1 MLRKF
6 FFGLLVLFIL
16 LAAAIVTVPL
26 LFKKQIVTKVKTV
39 INDNLTAKVD
49 FGDFDI
55 SLLRSFPN
63 LSLSME
69 NLTVIGTDTFKNDTL
84 ANIKE
89 LYVKLDIM
97 TVIKGEPIQILA
109 FRLFEPN
116 IHAVVL
122 QNGKANWDIA
132 KPDTAPANTADT
144 AATTFT
150 IGLQSYEISNGQVV
164 YDDASLGFYTKLV
177 GLNHTGTGDFT
188 QDLFTLVTKSDAK
201 QLTVAYGGLTYL
213 SKVAAT
219 VDMPIEID
227 LKNSKYTFK
236 ETQGVLNALN
246 LGFEGVIEMPTDD
259 IKMDIKFSADKSD
272 FKNFLSLIPAIYA
285 SSFSDL
291 TASGKFAMSG
301 YAKGVYNDKSMPGF
315 GVKLA
320 VENGMFKYPS
330 LPTAV
335 NHVNVKASI
344 SNPDGVL
351 DKTVVEV
358 PLFHLELG
366 AEPFDAHMTLKT
378 PISNPDI
385 DAALKGKVDLA
396 AITKIVPLEGMTLTG
411 ILNADVTAKGKMS
424 AIESGHYEDFNA
436 AGQATLTN
444 FTYAAKDGGLP
455 PVSISKTQLIFNP
468 RNISLASFAAKVGKS
483 DFQADGKVENYIA
496 YALKGA
502 PLAGKLNLSSS
513 LIDVNELMGPPST
526 ATASTDTSKM
536 SVVAIPANI
545 DFVFTSSI
553 NKIAYDNLTINALQG
568 KIKIKNSV
576 LSFEDVALNTLD
588 AKITMAGA
596 YSTQNLKKPSVDL
609 NFGIQNMDIQKAF
622 LTFNTMKKLVP
633 IAERTKGNFNMSLAF
648 KSDLGTD
655 MSPVLPSV
663 NGSGMLSLN
672 NAVIEGSDVINKLA
686 DALKQE
692 KYKRLELS
700 NTKIQFKLT
709 DGRLAVTPFD
719 TKVFNTNVNIGGS
732 SGLDQSI
739 AYTMKMQMPRGN
751 LGGAANTVLTELA
764 NKANGNG
771 ASVNLGESISVNA
784 LIGGTV
790 MKPTVKLDLGDVK
803 NTLTNA
809 VKDVIDN
816 TKKEL
821 EAKAKAEAE
830 KLKSDLNAKS
840 QAEAAKLIA
849 DAQQKANALKQEA
862 GKLADKIRAE
872 GYAQAAKLENE
883 GSNPIAKMAAKKGAD
898 KLRQESDKKAAD
910 VVNAANRN
918 ADQLMNSAKE
928 QAARIVVK

>member
-16 LAAAIVTVPL
+16 FAAAIVTVPL

-55 SLLRSFPN
+55 SLLSSFPN

-132 KPDTAPANTADT
+132 KPDTAPAIPADT

-150 IGLQSYEISNGQVV
+150 IGLQNYEITDGQIV

-177 GLNHTGTGDFT
+177 GFNHTGTGDFT
-188 QDLFTLVTKSDAK
+188 QDLFTLITKSDAK
-201 QLTVAYGGLTYL
+201 QLTVGYGGVTYL

-227 LKNSKYTFK
+227 LKNNKYTFK
-236 ETQGVLNALN
+236 ETQGVINALN

-301 YAKGVYNDKSMPGF
+301 YAKGIYNDKSMPGF

-385 DAALKGKVDLA
+385 DAAVKGKVDLA

-444 FTYAAKDGGLP
+444 FTYASKESSLP
-455 PVSISKTQLIFNP
+455 PVSISKTQLVFNP
-468 RNISLASFAAKVGKS
+468 RAISLVGFTAKVGKS

-502 PLAGKLNLSSS
+502 PLAGKLNLNSS

-526 ATASTDTSKM
+526 ATADTSKM

-553 NKIAYDNLTINALQG
+553 NKIAYDNLTINSLEG
-568 KIKIKNSV
+568 KIKVKNSV

-588 AKITMAGA
+588 AKITMAGS
-596 YSTQNLKKPSVDL
+596 YSTENIKKPFVDM

-633 IAERTKGNFNMSLAF
+633 IGERAKGNFNMNLAF

-663 NGSGMLSLN
+663 NGSGLMSIN
-672 NAVIEGSDVINKLA
+672 NAVIEGSDVMNKLA

-692 KYKRLELS
+692 KYKRLELN

-709 DGRLAVTPFD
+709 DGRLTVDPFD
-719 TKVFNTNVNIGGS
+719 TKVFNSMINIGGS

-739 AYTMKMQMPRGN
+739 AYTMKMQLPRGN

-764 NKANGNG
+764 NKANSNG
-771 ASVNLGESISVNA
+771 AAVNLGESINVSA

-790 MKPTVKLDLGDVK
+790 MKPTVRLDLGDMK
-803 NTLTNA
+803 NTVTNA

-849 DAQQKANALKQEA
+849 DAQQKANALKQEGA
-862 GKLADKIRAE
+862 KLADKIRAE

-883 GSNPIAKMAAKKGAD
+883 GSNPIAKIAAKKSAD
-898 KLRQESDKKAAD
+898 KLRQETDKKAAD
-910 VVNAANRN
+910 VVNTANRN
-918 ADQLMNSAKE
+918 ADQLMNAAKE
-928 QAARIVVK
+928 QAAKLVVN